1 MSAHTAKSLPCPFC
15 GARPHHGLGKV
26 EHCSL
31 HGEPFQRFNIWCPK
45 GHAKVSGANEELANR
60 EWNTRPHAV
69 SAAEGDLLGKALE
82 ALRELADSLEI
93 DCQCPPCEGSD
104 APAEHWLGVARRILS
119 QAQAREVTR

>member
-1 MSAHTAKSLPCPFC
+1 MTGAGHTAERWKAYKDGVHPVLEDGSN
-15 GARPHHGLGKV
+15 GN
-26 EHCSL
+26 ES
-31 HGEPFQRFNIWCPK
+31 
-45 GHAKVSGANEELANR
+45 HAICQCFGPDALANAR
-60 EWNTRPHAV
+60 LIVAACNSYDRHFGNCAV
-69 SAAEGDLLGKALE
+69 EAAEGDLLGKALE